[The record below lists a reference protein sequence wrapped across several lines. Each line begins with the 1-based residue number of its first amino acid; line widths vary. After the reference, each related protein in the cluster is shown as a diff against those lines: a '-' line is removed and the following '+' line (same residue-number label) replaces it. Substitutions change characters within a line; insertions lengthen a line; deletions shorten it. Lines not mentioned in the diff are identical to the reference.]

1 MGTKLA
7 EMRDVC
13 TLEELSNLYELDTL
27 VKGGFTYEQLKGL
40 FGEYLI
46 NGYFIKEAIK
56 GTLENAKKKLKEDII
71 SDVLDQDQ
79 IKDITT
85 KKNYVGKLI
94 KNLADEG
101 KIRHNSQTK
110 NYELA

>member
-1 MGTKLA
+1 VKKP
-7 EMRDVC
+7 D
-13 TLEELSNLYELDTL
+13 LYNYDTL
-27 VKGGFTYEQLKGL
+27 VKAGFTYEQLKGVL
-40 FGEYLI
+40 GEHNTNEL
-46 NGYFIKEAIK
+46 FIKEAIK

-101 KIRHNSQTK
+101 KIRHNSQIM
-110 NYELA
+110 N